1 MDSAL
6 DESRLVTQLDNGCME
21 LVAVRDLR
29 IIRDRE
35 LICFEID
42 LDVLD
47 TG

>member
-1 MDSAL
+1 MNAAL
-6 DESRLVTQLDNGCME
+6 NESRLVTQLDNRCVE
-21 LVAVRDLR
+21 LVAARDLR